1 VILFLAATAVA
12 ECTVPRTLV
21 ELDTSIGE
29 AESSW
34 GQSPASFAEAM
45 GGARAVLGCVNQ
57 PLPGSTAS
65 RLLRL
70 RGLEAFLGRDTPTA
84 AAAFNAARAVDP
96 AITLPDSMAP
106 AGNPLRAV
114 WDTQLDPGPGT
125 ALRGARRGQ
134 LYVDGATATSVPTER
149 PFVFQ
154 WIDGVR
160 VEGGITTADALPSY
174 PRARHPAA
182 TPLMVAS
189 GVAAAAAVASYGLAW
204 AARDEWEHP
213 DGAES
218 FESAYMRTNAFSIAA
233 AGAGIG
239 AVGLLGTSLV
249 VARW

>member
-1 VILFLAATAVA
+1 MILALAATALA
-12 ECTVPRTLV
+12 ECTVPRTLA
-21 ELDTSIGE
+21 ELDTSVGE

-34 GQSPASFAEAM
+34 GQSAEYFGEAI
-45 GGARAVLGCVNQ
+45 GGTRAVLGCVNQ
-57 PLPGSTAS
+57 PLPPATAA

-84 AAAFNAARAVDP
+84 AAAFNAARALDP
-96 AITLPDSMAP
+96 QLDLPESMAP
-106 AGNPLRAV
+106 VGNPLRAV
-114 WDTQLDPGPGT
+114 WDTHVEPGPAAT
-125 ALRGARRGQ
+125 LRDARRGS
-134 LYVDGATATSVPTER
+134 LYVDGAPAKTVPTER

-160 VEGGITTADALPSY
+160 VEGAIATANDLPSY
-174 PRARHPAA
+174 PRETHPAA

-204 AARDEWEHP
+204 AARDEWENP

-218 FESAYMRTNAFSIAA
+218 FESAYARTNTLSIVA